1 MQSPRTIISPQKD
14 TDYGKLIKKAL
25 HRKKISNAYHTT
37 LPTFLRSD
45 GPFSIY
51 DHSLRYDGAAKKAN
65 EPSVTDKA
73 TIAALKRY
81 ENDLLNLKQLR
92 EKEQTQFYAN
102 IAL

>member
-1 MQSPRTIISPQKD
+1 
-14 TDYGKLIKKAL
+14 
-25 HRKKISNAYHTT
+25 
-37 LPTFLRSD
+37 
-45 GPFSIY
+45 
-51 DHSLRYDGAAKKAN
+51 LRYDGAAKKAN